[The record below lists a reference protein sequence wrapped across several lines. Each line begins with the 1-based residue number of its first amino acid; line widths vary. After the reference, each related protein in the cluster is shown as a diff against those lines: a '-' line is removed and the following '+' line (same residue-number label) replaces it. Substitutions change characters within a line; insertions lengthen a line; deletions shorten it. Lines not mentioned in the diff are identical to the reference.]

1 MLHSIQNTKNWGFGV
16 STCTRKRW
24 ASKILI
30 RQSIVNKHE
39 AKRVDSMWSKRGLRT
54 KRSATLHLN
63 LHLTLGLKFDFIAA
77 DSTADFDDL
86 RLGGVGFGP
95 KVAAVEIQC

>member
-1 MLHSIQNTKNWGFGV
+1 MSPQGPIFFLFQFGICALAGKL
-16 STCTRKRW
+16 T
-24 ASKILI
+24 
-30 RQSIVNKHE
+30 IVL
-39 AKRVDSMWSKRGLRT
+39 SL
-54 KRSATLHLN
+54 KRSATMHLY